1 MYRLMK
7 ETHETV
13 EGSLFRNVAKREYER
28 FVTLEE
34 AKEFY
39 QRNRDR
45 LVEDGSIYFIEK
57 VEFVTYLE

>member
-13 EGSLFRNVAKREYER
+13 EGSLFRNVTKREYER

-45 LVEDGSIYFIEK
+45 LIEDGSIYFIEK

>member
-7 ETHETV
+7 ETYETV
-13 EGSLFRNVAKREYER
+13 EGSMFRSVTKREYER
-28 FVTLEE
+28 FTTLEE